1 MTRSIEMVERVGW
14 SGYVIVISCLFS
26 DVLMGWKENGRG

>member
-1 MTRSIEMVERVGW
+1 MTRSIEMAERVRW
-14 SGYVIVISCLFS
+14 SGCIIKISCLFS